1 MAGNLSDRY
10 QKRLDAAAKRGKSSF
25 NVTRNGKKSSAINQR
40 TVDAIRG
47 DEEGVLIVQEN
58 NAEQI
63 ALAINQAVALAR
75 EEIGQK
81 AERHAK
87 AECPVDTGRLRNSIT
102 HVLDG
107 DDAYVGTNVSYSV
120 FVHEGVRGRPGIPF
134 LRNAAQNHTTEY
146 RNVLKKHLS
155 GQ

>member
-1 MAGNLSDRY
+1 MSRISATSGLTSGDRSD
-10 QKRLDAAAKRGKSSF
+10 LL
-25 NVTRNGKKSSAINQR
+25 VI
-40 TVDAIRG
+40 
-47 DEEGVLIVQEN
+47 QEN

-63 ALAINQAVALAR
+63 ASAINQAVALAL

-102 HVLDG
+102 HAIVSEDTV
-107 DDAYVGTNVSYSV
+107 AIGTNVEYGI
-120 FVHEGVRGRPGIPF
+120 FVHEGARGRPGVPF

-146 RNVLKKHLS
+146 RNVLKKHLQ